1 MMPKKVTIAEQ
12 LERKVKKLE
21 LIQQRLDALE
31 AEIRELAEERNQNL
45 AEQISKMANEK
56 KDLTQYL
63 EIGSNNDGFP
73 KE

>member
-1 MMPKKVTIAEQ
+1 MPKKVTIAEQ

-45 AEQISKMANEK
+45 SEQISKIANEK